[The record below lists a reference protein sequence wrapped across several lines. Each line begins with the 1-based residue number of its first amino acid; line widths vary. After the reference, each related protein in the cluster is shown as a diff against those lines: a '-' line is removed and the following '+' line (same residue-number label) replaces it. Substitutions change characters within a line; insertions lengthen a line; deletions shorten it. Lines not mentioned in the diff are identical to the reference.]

1 MRLLVAVTGI
11 GLALAVMLPTDAKAL
26 CVSRSHLS
34 GQWSSDDGGS
44 YHVRRNAG
52 NVVWWVGQSG
62 DGGRSWTNVFKGVY
76 DPNTNLIT
84 GDWADVISSG
94 VNFGSLTLRLNG
106 SLEHVN
112 GFDKVSGNG
121 SGFGG
126 TRWFFH
132 CADN

>member
-1 MRLLVAVTGI
+1 MRSLLAVTGI
-11 GLALAVMLPTDAKAL
+11 GLSLAVMLPTNAKAL

-34 GQWSSDDGGS
+34 GQWSADDGGS

-52 NVVWWVGQSG
+52 NIVWWVGQSR

-84 GDWADVISSG
+84 GDWDDAISAGAS
-94 VNFGSLTLRLNG
+94 VNTGSLTLRLNG

-112 GFDKVSGNG
+112 GFDKVSG
-121 SGFGG
+121 S
-126 TRWFFH
+126 
-132 CADN
+132 